1 MINSTSK
8 RLSPSFSGAL
18 RTFSF
23 WIANGTV
30 GHPLLEDVDYRSL
43 LSEEPS
49 ALEQAYAIF
58 ANVIEMDGDGTVLNA
73 KHAEKRAAQYL
84 RSYCDPSYEIEPP
97 LEGWEVELHEPPPP
111 VDLV

>member
-1 MINSTSK
+1 MNISASK

-30 GHPLLEDVDYRSL
+30 GYPLLEDVDYSSL

-49 ALEQAYAIF
+49 ALEQTYAIF
-58 ANVIEMDGDGTVLNA
+58 ANVIEMDSNGTVLNA
-73 KHAEKRAAQYL
+73 KHAEQRAAQWL
-84 RSYCDPSYEIEPP
+84 RSYCDPTYKVEPP
-97 LEGWEVELHEPPPP
+97 FEGWEVELYEHPPR
-111 VDLV
+111 VDLN